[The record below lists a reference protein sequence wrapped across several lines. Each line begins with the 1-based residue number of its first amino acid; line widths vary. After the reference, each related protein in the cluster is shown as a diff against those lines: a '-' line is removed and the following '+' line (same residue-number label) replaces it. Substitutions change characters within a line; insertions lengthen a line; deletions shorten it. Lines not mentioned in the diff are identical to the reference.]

1 MSGLFN
7 VYSASRTGHLIE
19 GLTPFEVLRDMDKKG
34 ELVVGG
40 IFYSRGQVRKE
51 SIDKCADLVLMQTDT
66 PKMEFDWSS
75 KYLKV
80 FFFQLESSRPIV
92 ITQDLLDAY
101 AIVKRD
107 GEQQ

>member
-1 MSGLFN
+1 FN
-7 VYSASRTGHLIE
+7 
-19 GLTPFEVLRDMDKKG
+19 
-34 ELVVGG
+34 
-40 IFYSRGQVRKE
+40 SRGQVRKE
-51 SIDKCADLVLMQTDT
+51 GIDKCADLVLMQTDT